1 MTQQRRPARPA
12 AKFPTSL
19 GAASDAD
26 RPVIVLPHD
35 HVADKARHPY
45 EPAPAPGR
53 AAAADKS
60 WATRLTPERIR
71 QVNMYVAAHGITVK
85 ELADLALAEYMA
97 RHPEGPPT
105 ERV

>member
-19 GAASDAD
+19 GAAGDAD
-26 RPVIVLPHD
+26 RPVIVLPDD

-45 EPAPAPGR
+45 EPAPAPSR
-53 AAAADKS
+53 ATAADKS
-60 WATRLTPERIR
+60 WATRLAPERIR

-105 ERV
+105 EPV